1 VDASAD
7 SAEEINDTTGASP
20 WSFMQKD
27 LSNAPRIVNGRRPKV
42 VVQFDFNAA
51 SM

>member
-1 VDASAD
+1 MDTTWIPASAGMTERED
-7 SAEEINDTTGASP
+7 
-20 WSFMQKD
+20 
-27 LSNAPRIVNGRRPKV
+27 KV